1 METEQYSYLSD
12 DVVDRLNELYPHLS
26 LFKAITQY
34 VLDGDAHGDA
44 QNINGHAQNA
54 SGDAPNTSGDAQNAS
69 GDAPNTQVDGQNVD
83 MAIQNMKMD
92 IQNAI
97 DRLETLEMWKM
108 DVE

>member
-1 METEQYSYLSD
+1 MKNGKSHSGYLSD

-54 SGDAPNTSGDAQNAS
+54 SGDAPNT
-69 GDAPNTQVDGQNVD
+69 QVDGQNVD